1 MAKLNPKSNDAP
13 PPMATNSHLDA
24 LLFVDTNVLLDF
36 YRIRKSDVSTRYLQQ
51 LEECR
56 DRLILGSQI
65 EMEFKKNRQRV
76 IVEALGS
83 FALPDWGKLSPPA
96 LVADTKACKM
106 IEKKKIDL
114 IGQHKNV
121 SEKVRSILGDP
132 TRHDPVY
139 KTLQRLFKH
148 NSPYNLART
157 KKERFEIRNL
167 ARKRF
172 VLGYP
177 PRKQSDTSIGDSINL
192 EWIVQCSKKSGKNV
206 VIITRD
212 TDYGVAYKDK
222 LYLNDWLRQEF
233 SERVSKKRQIILTDK
248 LSVALKTVHKSV
260 TREMEEEENTLLRH
274 AIGRETQEEG
284 NFLLCKRDRNFDEL
298 VLFRDAQDDSSNL
311 QKITSTKS

>member
-1 MAKLNPKSNDAP
+1 PRSE
-13 PPMATNSHLDA
+13 NSGVGWLA
-24 LLFVDTNVLLDF
+24 IPFTTSL
-36 YRIRKSDVSTRYLQQ
+36 ISDS
-51 LEECR
+51 
-56 DRLILGSQI
+56 
-65 EMEFKKNRQRV
+65 
-76 IVEALGS
+76 
-83 FALPDWGKLSPPA
+83 
-96 LVADTKACKM
+96 
-106 IEKKKIDL
+106 
-114 IGQHKNV
+114 
-121 SEKVRSILGDP
+121 
-132 TRHDPVY
+132 
-139 KTLQRLFKH
+139 
-148 NSPYNLART
+148 
-157 KKERFEIRNL
+157 L

-177 PRKQSDTSIGDSINL
+177 PRKQSDTSIGDSINW

-206 VIITRD
+206 VIVTRD
-212 TDYGVAYKDK
+212 TDYGVAYKDN